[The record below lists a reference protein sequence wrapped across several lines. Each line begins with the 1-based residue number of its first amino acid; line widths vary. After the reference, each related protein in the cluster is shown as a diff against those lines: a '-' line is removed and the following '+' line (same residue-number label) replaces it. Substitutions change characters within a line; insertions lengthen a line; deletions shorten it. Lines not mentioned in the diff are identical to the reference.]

1 MATLSASSYVVLGLL
16 DQYGAATPYALDRM
30 IRESVGH
37 FWVFPRSQLYAEAA
51 RLVRLGLVA
60 EQRED
65 TGRRRRLLSVT
76 PQGRAAFGA
85 WLASPSTEQTEIRE
99 YGLLRLFFHPET
111 GADTPEIR
119 KLAAEQAD
127 VHRRQLAVYAAIAT
141 TRALRPITPQAAAL
155 ELGMRFERMCI
166 TYWDDIAYRGAGAVT
181 TGWAP

>member
-16 DQYGAATPYALDRM
+16 DQRGAATPYALDRM

-60 EQRED
+60 EERED
-65 TGRRRRLLSVT
+65 AGRRRRQLSLT
-76 PQGRAAFGA
+76 AEGRTAFGA
-85 WLASPSTEQTEIRE
+85 WLARPSTEPTEIRE
-99 YGLLRLFFHPET
+99 SGLLRLFFHPEA
-111 GADTPEIR
+111 GADTPAVR

-127 VHRRQLAVYAAIAT
+127 VHRRKLAEYATIAT
-141 TRALRPITPQAAAL
+141 TRGLHATPQGAAL
-155 ELGMRFERMCI
+155 ELGIRFERMCI
-166 TYWDDIAYRGAGAVT
+166 AYWDDIARHGAGAVT